1 MLPFSLLHAIVWCP
15 VIDKML
21 HGHSFRL
28 CPKIHRGSLLS
39 VKIIDEQRHG
49 WAMDDHNN
57 TVCQDTDP
65 IQSQF
70 SLSIAAV
77 PNSSLFLLV
86 VSYIVSLIADGIS
99 VFA

>member
-1 MLPFSLLHAIVWCP
+1 MLQGSHDYNTLLCGATEFSCVYIIYITFELTT
-15 VIDKML
+15 
-21 HGHSFRL
+21 
-28 CPKIHRGSLLS
+28 LLS
-39 VKIIDEQRHG
+39 VKIMDEQRHG

-57 TVCQDTDP
+57 TDP